1 MIFRIL
7 CCCFR
12 LMRCYT
18 FFFCR
23 CSFFCVVFTVFGPF
37 LPFFSFLLLCSAF
50 LSFQFFFLLDVV
62 IFLLSVVAFCVEDSV
77 IFSVFLSVVAFFS
90 CVVGVSV
97 VTSSVAV
104 CVVPCVV
111 TFSFCISFVKCCFFL
126 PAFIFFNT
134 IESPK
139 KTNTMQKSR
148 IIINPAFFHVN
159 FEFF

>member
-1 MIFRIL
+1 MFR
-7 CCCFR
+7 FFVVP
-12 LMRCYT
+12 T
-18 FFFCR
+18 FFL
-23 CSFFCVVFTVFGPF
+23 V
-37 LPFFSFLLLCSAF
+37 
-50 LSFQFFFLLDVV
+50 DVV

-77 IFSVFLSVVAFFS
+77 IFSVFLSVDTFFS

-148 IIINPAFFHVN
+148 IIINPAFFMLILN
-159 FEFF
+159 FFDFFFFSCFLISETILLFCSTIHSSSILVFSVSKIVF

>member
-1 MIFRIL
+1 MFR
-7 CCCFR
+7 FFVVP
-12 LMRCYT
+12 T
-18 FFFCR
+18 FFL
-23 CSFFCVVFTVFGPF
+23 V
-37 LPFFSFLLLCSAF
+37 
-50 LSFQFFFLLDVV
+50 DVV
-62 IFLLSVVAFCVEDSV
+62 IFLLSVVVFCVEDSV

-90 CVVGVSV
+90 CVVAVSV

-148 IIINPAFFHVN
+148 IIINPAFFMLILN
-159 FEFF
+159 FFDFFFFSCFLISETILLFCSTIHSSSILVFSVSKIVF

>member
-1 MIFRIL
+1 MFR
-7 CCCFR
+7 FFVVP
-12 LMRCYT
+12 T
-18 FFFCR
+18 FFL
-23 CSFFCVVFTVFGPF
+23 V
-37 LPFFSFLLLCSAF
+37 
-50 LSFQFFFLLDVV
+50 DVV
-62 IFLLSVVAFCVEDSV
+62 IFLLSVVVFCVEDSV
-77 IFSVFLSVVAFFS
+77 FFSVFLSVDAFFS
-90 CVVGVSV
+90 CVVAVSV

-148 IIINPAFFHVN
+148 IIINPAFFMLILN
-159 FEFF
+159 FFDFFFFSCFLISETILLFCSTIHSSSILVFSVSKIVF